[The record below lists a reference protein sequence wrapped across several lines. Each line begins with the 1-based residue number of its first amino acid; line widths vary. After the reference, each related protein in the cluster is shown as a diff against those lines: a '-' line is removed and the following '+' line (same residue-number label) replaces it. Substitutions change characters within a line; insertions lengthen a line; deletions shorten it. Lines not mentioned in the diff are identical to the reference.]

1 MSELTLYKID
11 TELVFANANSVLQ
24 NGLLAL
30 RNGCAGF
37 DFSALAKVDSSAV
50 AVMLAW
56 ARAAKQQGLA
66 LNWQALPDNLQSLL
80 KLYGLHHHFSSHSTR
95 H

>member
-1 MSELTLYKID
+1 MSDLTLYKIE

-24 NGLLAL
+24 SGMLAL

-37 DFSALAKVDSSAV
+37 DFSALSKVDSSAV

-56 ARAAKQQGLA
+56 GRAAQQQGLA
-66 LNWQALPDNLQSLL
+66 LNWQGLPENLQSLL
-80 KLYGLHHHFSSHSTR
+80 ELYGLHHHFSSHSTR